1 MKTILVVDDEFA
13 LVESLA
19 DLLEDAGYR
28 VVSAANG
35 KDGFERAEKEK
46 PDLIVTDFMMP
57 IADGMELIRSVRSSP
72 ACRNMPVVMMTAT
85 SKHVALSSQSKADT
99 PRVNAFLKKPFQVD
113 DLLDIIEDLIGK
125 GDVEGR
131 S

>member
-1 MKTILVVDDEFA
+1 MKTILIVDDEFA

-19 DLLEDAGYR
+19 DLLQDEGYR

-35 KDGFERAEKEK
+35 QDGFACSEKEK

-57 IADGMELIRSVRSSP
+57 IADGMELIRNVRSSP
-72 ACRNMPVVMMTAT
+72 ASRNVPVVMMTAT
-85 SKHVALSSQSKADT
+85 SKQVALSSPSKADA
-99 PRVNAFLKKPFQVD
+99 PKVNAFLKKPFQVEE
-113 DLLDIIEDLIGK
+113 LLDIIEDLIGK
-125 GDVEGR
+125 GDVNGR